1 MHNHSR
7 IIAIINNKGGTGKT
21 TTSVN
26 LSAFLALQGH
36 RVLLIDMDSQASAS
50 IALGLSWHELA
61 PSLADLAQGRAEIR
75 ETIHTTRHPT
85 LDIIPGEMGLAN
97 TDIMLADMRG
107 REEFLKKAIEP
118 LRSRYDFIICDCP
131 PSLSLLP
138 INALVCAD
146 QYLVPMSPEYLALEG
161 LVSLQQAIA
170 KLRDGMD
177 LRIKLLGILLTMVQ
191 PWSWSQ
197 HRIVN
202 LVRDHYHSQVFTSV
216 ITRES
221 NLCTAPS
228 CGCDIFRFKKHS
240 KGARAYA
247 QTGKEMIRRL
257 SGQSAYE

>member
-50 IALGLSWHELA
+50 IALGLSWHELS

-75 ETIHTTRHPT
+75 ETIHTTRHPN

-107 REEFLKKAIEP
+107 REQFLKKAIEP

-146 QYLVPMSPEYLALEG
+146 QYLVPMTPEYLALEG
-161 LVSLQQAIA
+161 LISLQEAIGRLTA
-170 KLRDGMD
+170 GMD
-177 LRIKLLGILLTMVQ
+177 LKIELLGILLTMVQ

-197 HRIVN
+197 RRIIS
-202 LVRDHYHSQVFTSV
+202 LVRDHYRSQVFNAI
-216 ITRES
+216 ITRETPLS
-221 NLCTAPS
+221 TAPS
-228 CGCDIFRFKKHS
+228 YGYDIFSFKKHS
-240 KGARAYA
+240 KGAGAYTR
-247 QTGKEMIRRL
+247 TGKEMIRRL
-257 SGQSAYE
+257 SRPSS